1 MLIGSRSCG
10 NGAAPE
16 DSWGKKAE
24 TVRARK
30 AGRMGRGDPDVSL
43 ILAKDQISLETHGQQ
58 LAPPPHLN
66 RETKM

>member
-16 DSWGKKAE
+16 DSWGKKAA
-24 TVRARK
+24 TVKARK

-43 ILAKDQISLETHGQQ
+43 ILAEDETSLETHGRQ
-58 LAPPPHLN
+58 
-66 RETKM
+66 